1 MRQSLKLSTCI
12 LCALVPVSALS
23 HHSRANYDMQDEVV
37 FEGTIIAMEW
47 KNPHI
52 GITLDINNDRA
63 GQPVR
68 QEIEALAISEAN
80 ALGLTREA
88 IAPGSKVVVRAHPGR
103 SGPGRRALGLDV
115 TTSDGKIYP
124 LNTDAKYSIHVATVK
139 AQGLAGQW
147 APTLASFNGTSETT
161 ATWQLTQAGIE
172 AREAYRAKFNRPGI
186 ASLGICEQFPP
197 PRLSIFPDM
206 RVIEVSENK
215 VVMRFEGAV
224 GVLMQREVHLDQ
236 TTHPAGLTPSL
247 MGHSIGRWEDGALVI
262 DTVAF
267 TASDIGSIG
276 MPSTTD
282 KHLVERLALT
292 DDQLQLEYSF
302 TLEDPTYL
310 QQPATYSALW
320 DHRPDLEPPTATTCD
335 AENAR
340 RATNE

>member
-1 MRQSLKLSTCI
+1 MRKSLKLSACI
-12 LCALVPVSALS
+12 LCALVPGSAFP

-52 GITLDINNDRA
+52 GITLDINDVPG

-88 IAPGSKVVVRAHPGR
+88 IAPGSRVVVRAHSGR
-103 SGPGRRALGLDV
+103 NGPGRRALGLDV

-147 APTLASFNGTSETT
+147 APTLESFNGTSAIT
-161 ATWQLTQAGIE
+161 AAWQLTEAGIA
-172 AREAYRAKFNRPGI
+172 AREASRAKFNRPGV
-186 ASLGICEQFPP
+186 ASLGICEPFPP
-197 PRLSIFPDM
+197 PRLSIYPDL
-206 RVIEVSENK
+206 RVIEVSEDK

-236 TTHPAGLTPSL
+236 ETHPAGLEPSL

-262 DTVAF
+262 DTVGF

-276 MPSTTD
+276 MPSTVD
-282 KHLVERLALT
+282 KHLVERLELT
-292 DDQLQLEYSF
+292 DDQLQLKYTF
-302 TLEDPTYL
+302 TLEDPAYL

-320 DHRPDLEPPTATTCD
+320 DHRPDLEQATATTCD
-335 AENAR
+335 VENAQ
-340 RATNE
+340 RATNG